1 VTTQQ
6 WQLVKELFEAA
17 LERDDEDAAA
27 FLAQACPGDLEVR
40 AEVESLLAAHA
51 RDSGFMNQPAGNL
64 LIDRNPVLLTAQ
76 HLGNYEVI
84 STLGKGGMGQVYLAL
99 DTRLGRKVA
108 LKLLPFSNTSDPNH
122 VQRLEQ
128 EARTASALN
137 HPNIVTIH
145 EIAKLPGLRF
155 RLHRPCAPL
164 IKRVSFTAISSPR
177 TSCCAA
183 MVS

>member
-17 LERDDEDAAA
+17 LERDDEDVAA
-27 FLAQACPGDLEVR
+27 FLAQACPEDVEVR

-64 LIDRNPVLLTAQ
+64 FVDRNPVLLTGQ

-99 DTRLGRKVA
+99 DTRLDEKSR
-108 LKLLPFSNTSDPNH
+108 
-122 VQRLEQ
+122 
-128 EARTASALN
+128 
-137 HPNIVTIH
+137 
-145 EIAKLPGLRF
+145 
-155 RLHRPCAPL
+155 
-164 IKRVSFTAISSPR
+164 
-177 TSCCAA
+177 
-183 MVS
+183 